1 MRVAGCGL
9 LDGYGQR
16 PTSGRLGFRGGDRRG
31 DRLGCRGLA
40 ALLTALALAATIA
53 GGCPLASWAADAPIG
68 GSEADALFRQQLA
81 PLLEA
86 RCVGC
91 HRGVAA
97 RADLTLDTRDGLLKG
112 GESGPALVPGKPD
125 QSLLIE
131 MISGDEPS
139 MPRDAERLA
148 TSEVVALKN
157 WVAAG
162 APWPEGVILQDK
174 REGGAWWS
182 LRPIARPRVREACAT
197 GVGQSLAAW
206 PRTAIDQFILA
217 RLVVAGLRPSPEADR
232 ATLIRRLTFD
242 LHGLPPTPAE
252 VAAFE
257 SDTDPRAYERL
268 VDRLLASPRYGE
280 RWARHWLD
288 VVHYGET
295 HGYDKDKR
303 RDHAW
308 PYRDYVIR
316 ALNDDKP
323 YARFIKEQLAG
334 DVLDPSSAELRIA
347 TGFIAAG
354 PWDFVGHVELGE
366 GTIEK
371 AKTRSLDR
379 DDMLATT
386 MSTVASM
393 TVHCARCHDHAF
405 DPIPQIDYYR
415 LQAVFAGVDR
425 GDVRLPDPKTDDE
438 WNRLSESRSQAEK
451 RLQELD
457 AALKAAP
464 APSDQGPGDASAK
477 SDLQAQ
483 RDEQARQLA
492 AIDESLTTL
501 GPRRLAYAVQSHE
514 PREIQLLER
523 GNVEQPLGVVSPGA
537 LACVDEL
544 PVDFAIAPSQPEG
557 ARRAALADWLMDPR
571 NPLTWRSIVNR
582 VWQYHLGRGLV
593 DTPNDFGRNGSQP
606 THPELLDWLATEF
619 RDSGGSLKSLHRLI
633 CTSAVY
639 RQVSASGAAAAKVDS
654 GNQLLW
660 RANRRRL
667 EAEEIRDAL
676 LATSG
681 KLDTTMGG
689 PSFELFAFKD
699 DHSPRYDPI
708 SPDKP
713 EVWRRT
719 IYRCITRSV
728 PNPWLETLDCP
739 DPSLSAPVRGTT
751 ITALQ
756 ALAMWNNEFVVQ
768 QAEHFAARLAAESDM
783 LASQVELA
791 CRYSFGHALPAAEQA
806 ALLDYA
812 NRHGLAAACRVL
824 WNTNEFVF
832 VD

>member
-1 MRVAGCGL
+1 MP
-9 LDGYGQR
+9 LDGYGPPTRYGQR
-16 PTSGRLGFRGGDRRG
+16 STGSRRG
-31 DRLGCRGLA
+31 VRRHRQLA
-40 ALLTALALAATIA
+40 VAIFALAVATLTTYWP
-53 GGCPLASWAADAPIG
+53 GASSAADGQITVG
-68 GSEADALFRQQLA
+68 EEESFFRQQIA

-97 RADLTLDTRDGLLKG
+97 RGNLSLATREGLLKG
-112 GESGPALVPGKPD
+112 GEGGPALVPGKPD
-125 QSLLIE
+125 ESLLVE

-139 MPRDAERLA
+139 MPKDATPLSA
-148 TSEVVALKN
+148 AEVDAIRR
-157 WVAAG
+157 WIAAG
-162 APWPEGVILQDK
+162 ANWPEGVVLQDK

-197 GVGQSLAAW
+197 AVGRSLAEW

-217 RLVVAGLRPSPEADR
+217 RLVAAGLRPSPEANR

-257 SDTDPRAYERL
+257 RDSEPRAYERL

-316 ALNDDKP
+316 SLNDDKP
-323 YARFIKEQLAG
+323 YARFVKEQLAG
-334 DVLDPSSAELRIA
+334 DVLDASSAELRIA

-386 MSTVASM
+386 MTTLASM

-405 DPIPQIDYYR
+405 DPIPQVDYYR

-425 GDVRLPDPKTDDE
+425 GDVRLPDPATDDE
-438 WNRLSESRSQAEK
+438 WNRLSDSRSQTEK

-457 AALKAAP
+457 AAIKEGANKDAATPAAP
-464 APSDQGPGDASAK
+464 AEGDAPAT

-483 RDEQARQLA
+483 RDEQTRQLA
-492 AIDESLTTL
+492 AIDESLARL
-501 GPRRLAYAVQSHE
+501 GPRRLAYAVQSHD

-523 GNVEQPLGVVSPGA
+523 GNVEQPLGIISAGG
-537 LACVDEL
+537 LTCVDEL
-544 PVDFAIAPSQPEG
+544 PVDFAIADSQPEG
-557 ARRAALADWLMDPR
+557 ARRAALADWLVDPR

-619 RDSGGSLKSLHRLI
+619 RDCGGSLKSLHRLI

-639 RQVSASGAAAAKVDS
+639 RQVSASDAAAATVDS

-681 KLDTTMGG
+681 KLDVTMGG

-708 SPDKP
+708 APDKP

-768 QAEHFAARLAAESDM
+768 QADHFAARLAAESDT
-783 LASQVELA
+783 LAGQIELA
-791 CRYSFGHALPAAEQA
+791 CRYNFGHALPAAEQA

>member
-1 MRVAGCGL
+1 MPPARH
-9 LDGYGQR
+9 GQR
-16 PTSGRLGFRGGDRRG
+16 STGRRRG
-31 DRLGCRGLA
+31 DRPGSRSRARRGSRAAVACLA
-40 ALLTALALAATIA
+40 GLVISGVVCCLPAASSAAEVQIA
-53 GGCPLASWAADAPIG
+53 ANDGDS
-68 GSEADALFRQQLA
+68 LFRQRVA

-125 QSLLIE
+125 ESLLVE

-139 MPRDAERLA
+139 MPKDAPRLA
-148 TSEVVALKN
+148 AAEVDAIRR
-157 WVAAG
+157 WIAAG
-162 APWPEGVILQDK
+162 ATWPEGVILQDK

-197 GVGQSLAAW
+197 AVGQSLAAW

-242 LHGLPPTPAE
+242 LHGLPPTPTE

-257 SDTDPRAYERL
+257 SDTDPQAYERL

-316 ALNDDKP
+316 SLNDDKP
-323 YARFIKEQLAG
+323 YARFVKEQLAG

-386 MSTVASM
+386 MSTLASM

-405 DPIPQIDYYR
+405 DPIPQVDYYR

-425 GDVRLPDPKTDDE
+425 GDVRLPDPATDEE

-451 RLQELD
+451 RLQDVD
-457 AALKAAP
+457 AALKTAATTN
-464 APSDQGPGDASAK
+464 AAAQSE
-477 SDLQAQ
+477 LQAQ

-492 AIDESLTTL
+492 AIDESLARL
-501 GPRRLAYAVQSHE
+501 GPRRLSYAVQSHD

-557 ARRAALADWLMDPR
+557 ARRAALADWLVDPR

-681 KLDTTMGG
+681 KLNTTMGG

-768 QAEHFAARLAAESDM
+768 QAEHFAARLAAESET
-783 LASQVELA
+783 LAGQIELA

>member
-1 MRVAGCGL
+1 MLPAR
-9 LDGYGQR
+9 YGQR
-16 PTSGRLGFRGGDRRG
+16 SLGSRRG
-31 DRLGCRGLA
+31 DRSGCRVAVAIFAVIAVA
-40 ALLTALALAATIA
+40 AVACYFPTA
-53 GGCPLASWAADAPIG
+53 SSAADEPIAANEQE
-68 GSEADALFRQQLA
+68 SHFREQVA

-86 RCVGC
+86 RCVAC

-97 RADLTLDTRDGLLKG
+97 RADLSLDTRDGLLKG
-112 GESGPALVPGKPD
+112 GESGPAIVPGKPD
-125 QSLLIE
+125 ESLLVE

-139 MPRDAERLA
+139 MPKDAPPLA
-148 TSEVVALKN
+148 AAEVELIQR
-157 WVAAG
+157 WIAAG
-162 APWPEGVILQDK
+162 ANWPEGVVLQDK

-182 LRPIARPRVREACAT
+182 LRPIARPRVREVCAT
-197 GVGQSLAAW
+197 AVGQTIAAW
-206 PRTAIDQFILA
+206 PRTAIDQFVLA
-217 RLVVAGLRPSPEADR
+217 RLVVAGLHPSPEADR

-257 SDTDPRAYERL
+257 SDPDPQAYERL

-316 ALNDDKP
+316 SLNDDKP
-323 YARFIKEQLAG
+323 YARFVKEQLAG
-334 DVLDPSSAELRIA
+334 DVLDSSSAELRIA

-386 MSTVASM
+386 MSTFASM

-405 DPIPQIDYYR
+405 DPIPQADYYR

-425 GDVRLPDPKTDDE
+425 GDVRLPDPATDDE

-457 AALKAAP
+457 AALKTAATANAP
-464 APSDQGPGDASAK
+464 AQ

-492 AIDESLTTL
+492 AIDESLARL
-501 GPRRLAYAVQSHE
+501 GPRRLAYAVQSHD

-523 GNVEQPLGVVSPGA
+523 GNVEQPLGVVSPGG
-537 LACVDEL
+537 LACVGEL
-544 PVDFAIAPSQPEG
+544 PVDFVLADSQPEG
-557 ARRAALADWLMDPR
+557 ARRAELANWLVDSR

-619 RDSGGSLKSLHRLI
+619 RDGGGSLKSLHRLI

-639 RQVSASGAAAAKVDS
+639 RQVSASDAAAAKVDS

-681 KLDTTMGG
+681 KLDVTMGG

-756 ALAMWNNEFVVQ
+756 ALALWNNEFVVQ
-768 QAEHFAARLAAESDM
+768 QAEHFAARLAAESDT
-783 LASQVELA
+783 LAGQIELA

>member
-1 MRVAGCGL
+1 MPVDGGGL
-9 LDGYGQR
+9 LDGYSQR
-16 PTSGRLGFRGGDRRG
+16 SIGESGNGEVPERRG
-31 DRLGCRGLA
+31 HRFACRVVSEVLA
-40 ALLTALALAATIA
+40 ALILAGVAVGWPQAISAAEAPSRA
-53 GGCPLASWAADAPIG
+53 GDGDAV
-68 GSEADALFRQQLA
+68 FREQIA

-97 RADLTLDTRDGLLKG
+97 RADLTLDNRAGLLKG
-112 GESGPALVPGKPD
+112 GESGPAIVSGKPD
-125 QSLLIE
+125 ESLLIE

-139 MPRDAERLA
+139 MPKDAERLA
-148 TSEVVALKN
+148 PSEVEALKQ
-157 WVAAG
+157 WIAAG
-162 APWPEGVILQDK
+162 APWPDGVVLQDK
-174 REGGAWWS
+174 REGGVWWS

-197 GVGQSLAAW
+197 AIGRMLAAW

-217 RLVVAGLRPSPEADR
+217 RLVASGLRPSPEADR

-252 VAAFE
+252 VSAFE
-257 SDTDPRAYERL
+257 NDTDPRAYERL

-334 DVLDPSSAELRIA
+334 DVLDPTSAELRIA

-386 MSTVASM
+386 MSSVASM

-405 DPIPQIDYYR
+405 DPIPQFDYYR

-425 GDVRLPDPKTDDE
+425 GDVRLPDPATDDE
-438 WNRLSESRSQAEK
+438 WDRLGEVRQGIEK
-451 RLQELD
+451 RLQEVD
-457 AALKAAP
+457 AAVKKAAETATSGNAAATP
-464 APSDQGPGDASAK
+464 E
-477 SDLQAQ
+477 LQAQ
-483 RDEQARQLA
+483 RDELARQLA
-492 AIDESLTTL
+492 AVNEAQGAL
-501 GPRRLAYAVQSHE
+501 GPRRVSYAVQSHA
-514 PREIQLLER
+514 PREIQVLER
-523 GNVEQPLGVVSPGA
+523 GNVEQLLGVAMPGA
-537 LACVDEL
+537 LTCVAEL
-544 PVDFAIAPSQPEG
+544 PVDFGIADSQPEG
-557 ARRAALADWLMDPR
+557 ARRAALADWLVDPR

-606 THPELLDWLATEF
+606 THPELLDWLAAEF

-639 RQVSASGAAAAKVDS
+639 RQVSTSDAAAARIDA
-654 GNQLLW
+654 GNLLLW

-681 KLDTTMGG
+681 KLDLTMGG

-768 QAEHFAARLAAESDM
+768 QAEHFAARLAAENDT
-783 LASQVELA
+783 LAGQVELA